1 MASEVLHEQNRFYKV
16 VNGMESHMDYE
27 IHEPRTIVFYH
38 TYVPEE
44 LRGKGL
50 AKEIIREGLDWAMGE
65 QLDIVPAC
73 SAVRRFID
81 LHEKYKA
88 YFNKIEK
95 AGN

>member
-1 MASEVLHEQNRFYKV
+1 MTATTTEVLHEQNRFYKV

-27 IHEPRTIVFYH
+27 LHQPSTVVFYH

-50 AKEIIREGLDWAMGE
+50 AKEIIREGLDWAMSE
-65 QLDIVPAC
+65 HLDIIPAC

-81 LHEKYKA
+81 MNEDYKA
-88 YFNKIEK
+88 YFNK
-95 AGN
+95 